1 MTLLKIGF
9 LIFMCFT
16 IAACAENPFIG
27 KYHFRIIKVLH
38 LFYHNFNYS
47 DLSSNTIFWIVHFLK
62 RTCLLFIY
70 SLWNWHTD
78 GNFNGSRSQWDPY
91 RKGHFPC
98 LTCSRKTE
106 SCSKKVQYVHNFN
119 SFPIIFFKKSRDNV
133 TSNYKETNFWTIKLL
148 TINYKIL

>member
-16 IAACAENPFIG
+16 IAELLCVNCCAENPFIG

-47 DLSSNTIFWIVHFLK
+47 DLSSNTIFWII
-62 RTCLLFIY
+62 LLY
-70 SLWNWHTD
+70 TVYLWFMKWPYRRQLY
-78 GNFNGSRSQWDPY
+78 GARSQWDPY
-91 RKGHFPC
+91 CGAHFPC

-106 SCSKKVQYVHNFN
+106 SCSKKVQYVQNFN
-119 SFPIIFFKKSRDNV
+119 SFPRLFFKKSRDNV
-133 TSNYKETNFWTIKLL
+133 TSSYKETNFWTIKLL
-148 TINYKIL
+148 TIN